1 MRRLSPCWF
10 LLLLLAAPAASFAQE
25 SLTGL
30 VRRVKPAV
38 VLITAF
44 DERGAVRARGTG
56 FLVGANQ
63 VVTNWHVIEGAARA
77 EVKTSDGKGKAFP
90 VEGVLAS
97 DYDGDLVLLR
107 AEIPTT
113 GVKTLTVESH
123 APLEGERIMV
133 VGNPLRLEWTVSD
146 GIVSAVREIPSFGRV
161 IQITAPIA
169 HGSSGSPVVNM
180 QGQVI
185 GVVTMQIVNA
195 QDISLAVSVDRFA
208 ALRPGPLRTLAEW
221 DGGPS
226 KSRIARPVARWMY
239 STGLELL
246 WRSNYEDALG
256 YFEKA
261 ADKEADRAETWLQIG
276 YCRANLNQHEAAIR
290 AYRRAIRLKP
300 DYTEAYNKL
309 GDAYY
314 CTGQRREAVE
324 AYRKV
329 VELNPG
335 IASAHY
341 NLGLTQLELG
351 NRQAALEQHKLLLT
365 LDPGL
370 AGELY
375 RLIEK

>member
-1 MRRLSPCWF
+1 
-10 LLLLLAAPAASFAQE
+10 
-25 SLTGL
+25 
-30 VRRVKPAV
+30 
-38 VLITAF
+38 
-44 DERGAVRARGTG
+44 
-56 FLVGANQ
+56 
-63 VVTNWHVIEGAARA
+63 
-77 EVKTSDGKGKAFP
+77 
-90 VEGVLAS
+90 
-97 DYDGDLVLLR
+97 
-107 AEIPTT
+107 
-113 GVKTLTVESH
+113 
-123 APLEGERIMV
+123 
-133 VGNPLRLEWTVSD
+133 
-146 GIVSAVREIPSFGRV
+146 
-161 IQITAPIA
+161 
-169 HGSSGSPVVNM
+169 
-180 QGQVI
+180 
-185 GVVTMQIVNA
+185 MQIVNA